1 MNGNVIGYTM
11 VNDRYQD
18 KYYFDGTAY
27 DIARFIMQ
35 FGQGRAVRIIITDL
49 TDGFILSAYG
59 EFLDQIND
67 AFYDE
72 IIEVLLRLQQGEAYE
87 QMIFVQTEPYV
98 MKLIDEG

>member
-87 QMIFVQTEPYV
+87 
-98 MKLIDEG
+98 

>member
-59 EFLDQIND
+59 EFWIRSTMLSMMRSSKC
-67 AFYDE
+67 Y
-72 IIEVLLRLQQGEAYE
+72 
-87 QMIFVQTEPYV
+87 YV
-98 MKLIDEG
+98 YNKEKHMNR